1 MHLKD
6 GIYIE
11 KEAEYAIILEKYH
24 TMQIAFD
31 LLENNS
37 LVTNLQKQLN
47 PFWGQDIIYF
57 DYKNVSFLILS
68 STGAPS
74 AANAVERAKK
84 TGVKKIICIG
94 TCGSTN
100 VSIEPGTFILSI
112 AAVRDE
118 GATLGYLDIR
128 IPAIADL
135 DLTLS
140 LKSQLIRL
148 NQNPLVGTTYTTDK
162 RHKEDQDELCKLFYL
177 ANVINIDMETSAYLL
192 ISKYY
197 NISTAV
203 VNIVTDCAVTKTDS
217 SFKGVFNSDL
227 DYCAF
232 ISKHLSIALK
242 GSLNTFCNE

>member
-74 AANAVERAKK
+74 AAN
-84 TGVKKIICIG
+84 
-94 TCGSTN
+94 
-100 VSIEPGTFILSI
+100 
-112 AAVRDE
+112 AVRDE